1 MISRRANSIEPSA
14 TLRISDMV
22 KEMRNEG
29 REVISLSVGEPDF
42 DTPEEVK
49 DAAIVALKEGKTGYT
64 STPGIYPLRN
74 AISDKFERDNNIDA
88 DEEEIIVTPG
98 GKFSIYLICQSIL
111 DEGKKVGIFDPSWV
125 SYLPNVRLAGAEVE
139 WIDTDESFHPD
150 LLDLKDKIS
159 DLKML
164 YLNSPCN
171 PTGAVYPRETIRE
184 VVETALDE
192 DVFLLSDEVYE
203 NLIFEGAPYS
213 PGSDY
218 SNVIT
223 VNSCSKPYAMTGWR
237 VGYFTGPKEVIDA
250 AQKIQSH
257 SVSCATSFAQH
268 GAVRALT
275 SKRVQEKVTEMR
287 EEFKE
292 RRDLICEGLKEID
305 GLNFVRPEG
314 AFYCFIKY
322 DLDMSSIEFCENLL
336 KEEGVGVT
344 PGSAFGPDRDR
355 WIRIS
360 YANSRENLKKALE
373 KIGSFM
379 EENRIFDFGGCE

>member
-49 DAAIVALKEGKTGYT
+49 DAAIEALKEGKTGYT
-64 STPGIYPLRN
+64 STPGIYPLRK

-125 SYLPNVRLAGAEVE
+125 SYLPNVKLAGAEVE

-159 DLKML
+159 GLKML

-203 NLIFEGAPYS
+203 NLIFEGSPYS

-237 VGYFTGPKEVIDA
+237 IGYFTGPKEVIDA

-257 SVSCATSFAQH
+257 SISCATSFAQH

-275 SKRVQEKVTEMR
+275 SDTVQEKVVEMR
-287 EEFKE
+287 DKFEK
-292 RRDLICEGLKEID
+292 RRDLVCDGLEEID

-360 YANSRENLKKALE
+360 YANSRENLKEALE
-373 KIGSFM
+373 KIRSFM
-379 EENRIFDFGGCE
+379 EGR

>member
-1 MISRRANSIEPSA
+1 
-14 TLRISDMV
+14 MV

-64 STPGIYPLRN
+64 STPGIYPLRK

-125 SYLPNVRLAGAEVE
+125 SYLPNVKLAGAEVE

-159 DLKML
+159 GLKML

-203 NLIFEGAPYS
+203 NLIFEGSPYS

-237 VGYFTGPKEVIDA
+237 IGYFTGPKEVIDA

-257 SVSCATSFAQH
+257 SISCATSFAQH

-275 SKRVQEKVTEMR
+275 SDTVQEKVVEMR
-287 EEFKE
+287 DKFEK
-292 RRDLICEGLKEID
+292 RRDLVCDGLEEID

-360 YANSRENLKKALE
+360 YANSRENLKEALE
-373 KIGSFM
+373 KIRSFM
-379 EENRIFDFGGCE
+379 EGR

>member
-49 DAAIVALKEGKTGYT
+49 DAAIEALKEGKTGYT

-74 AISDKFERDNNIDA
+74 AIIDKFERDNDIDA

-111 DEGKKVGIFDPSWV
+111 DEEKKVGIFDPSWV
-125 SYLPNVRLAGAEVE
+125 SYLPNVKLAGAGVE

-150 LLDLKDKIS
+150 ILDLKDKIS
-159 DLKML
+159 DLKIL

-171 PTGAVYPRETIRE
+171 PTGAVYPQETIRE

-192 DVFLLSDEVYE
+192 GVFLLSDEVYE
-203 NLIFEGAPYS
+203 NLIFEGSHYS

-223 VNSCSKPYAMTGWR
+223 VNSCSKTYAMTGWR

-275 SKRVQEKVTEMR
+275 SDTVQEKVVEMR
-287 EEFKE
+287 DKFEK
-292 RRDLICEGLKEID
+292 RRDLVCDGLEEID

-360 YANSRENLKKALE
+360 YANSMENLKKALE
-373 KIGSFM
+373 KIRSFM
-379 EENRIFDFGGCE
+379 GER